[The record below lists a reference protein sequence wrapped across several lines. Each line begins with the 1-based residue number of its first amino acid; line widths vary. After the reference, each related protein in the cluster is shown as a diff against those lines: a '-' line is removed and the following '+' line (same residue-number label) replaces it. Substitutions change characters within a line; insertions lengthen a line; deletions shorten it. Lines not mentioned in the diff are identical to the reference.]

1 MTQHPLE
8 LHIYI
13 QYTNKT
19 NGLSE
24 TQGTSIFVST
34 MPSSFTFLTTIF
46 VLLLLN
52 ILPTIAS
59 TSSDL
64 KKKDA
69 TPSPWNRLNNPQ
81 IRHTSP
87 PTASQKSFTITTPPG
102 TDIWRPAPG
111 AAADNFTAPYVYRIC
126 KSSDFVRAAVTVSA
140 DWQTRYDQGGLAI
153 VFPNSGK
160 KGAAAVKGAKWL
172 KTGLEVENGKPQL
185 GTVGAYAFSDW
196 SLSPVVPAVKGL
208 GKYEARFEI
217 ERNGSEFSFSIF
229 SFSFRAF
236 LLRIVVMKF
245 LMGFVLSESWFIWI
259 LRLLTNYF
267 RVRSADLWV
276 YNVVKND
283 RYPLRQATW
292 AFLEERGKKNA
303 EIFVGVYAA
312 KPIFTDGKPDKNLTV
327 EFKNLRIEC

>member
-1 MTQHPLE
+1 
-8 LHIYI
+8 
-13 QYTNKT
+13 
-19 NGLSE
+19 
-24 TQGTSIFVST
+24 
-34 MPSSFTFLTTIF
+34 MPSSSSSLATILL
-46 VLLLLN
+46 LLLLN
-52 ILPTIAS
+52 ILPITAS
-59 TSSDL
+59 SNPDL

-69 TPSPWNRLNNPQ
+69 TPSPWNRLNNPH
-81 IRHTSP
+81 IRHTSS
-87 PTASQKSFTITTPPG
+87 PTSSQKSFTITTPPG

-196 SLSPVVPAVKGL
+196 SLSPVVPAAKGL
-208 GKYEARFEI
+208 GKYESRFEI
-217 ERNGSEFSFSIF
+217 ERNG
-229 SFSFRAF
+229 
-236 LLRIVVMKF
+236 
-245 LMGFVLSESWFIWI
+245 
-259 LRLLTNYF
+259 T
-267 RVRSADLWV
+267 DLWV